1 MNKRFLALAGMAAVL
16 SVGTYV
22 GLNIVKPYKHEEPK
36 VADVT
41 SPDQVFGAD
50 VNNPEAHNDAA
61 APAAAGAAPAPADA
75 AAVQPT
81 DTAVQP
87 ASPDQGAGAAPAPSS
102 ESAAPAAATASSGG
116 GSTAPLVPAGAPGS
130 APAATASST
139 ETAAAEPAA
148 APAAAPA
155 PEPAPAPAAEP
166 APAPEPAAEP
176 APAPKPKKTHT
187 ASAGKSSKSSG
198 SSGKVWWPA
207 AKDDKLSL
215 VYAGPASFKK
225 AVVLMFNG
233 AFFKPDGIDSNL
245 KVTDKSGKVVS
256 GSWERGEN
264 NLRMLVFPVP
274 AAGTY
279 KVSIAAGL
287 TDSKGRKVGKAIS
300 GPVTVK

>member
-1 MNKRFLALAGMAAVL
+1 MNKRFLTLAGVAAVL

-41 SPDQVFGAD
+41 SPDQVFGASVD
-50 VNNPEAHNDAA
+50 NPEAHADEAA
-61 APAAAGAAPAPADA
+61 APAAAGAAPAPTDA
-75 AAVQPT
+75 AAVQPS

-87 ASPDQGAGAAPAPSS
+87 ASPDQGAGAAPAP
-102 ESAAPAAATASSGG
+102 AAATASSG
-116 GSTAPLVPAGAPGS
+116 GSTAPLVPAGAADA
-130 APAATASST
+130 APAAAPSAST
-139 ETAAAEPAA
+139 EMAAAEPAA
-148 APAAAPA
+148 APA
-155 PEPAPAPAAEP
+155 PEPAPAAEP
-166 APAPEPAAEP
+166 APAPEPVATP
-176 APAPKPKKTHT
+176 APAPKPKKTHS
-187 ASAGKSSKSSG
+187 ASAGSSSKSSG
-198 SSGKVWWPA
+198 SSAKVWWPA
-207 AKDDKLSL
+207 PKDDKLSL

-233 AFFKPDGIDSNL
+233 AFFKADGIDSNI
-245 KVTDKSGKVVS
+245 KVTDKSGKAVA

-274 AAGTY
+274 ATGTY

-300 GPVTVK
+300 GPVSVK